1 MGIPNDPMVRTARR
15 WSCCDVGSSLIKRVG
30 SPFPAPWSC
39 QVAWPEVSLRKSCQV
54 TWPETWVPNNHF
66 QPWVA
71 QVQDIYSETDVL
83 SFVIHNYNL
92 KKTVWSVIFCLGGAF
107 LWWWCGGWWPW
118 PSPWWWCCCWW
129 WWWCW
134 WCDGV
139 SAAGAIGDDSEDTK
153 AIFSPI
159 GGLNRKI

>member
-92 KKTVWSVIFCLGGAF
+92 KKTVWSVDFLLGGC
-107 LWWWCGGWWPW
+107 LSVMVMWWLMTMTITMMMMLLLMMVMVLMMWWCF
-118 PSPWWWCCCWW
+118 CCWCHRW
-129 WWWCW
+129 W
-134 WCDGV
+134 
-139 SAAGAIGDDSEDTK
+139 
-153 AIFSPI
+153 
-159 GGLNRKI
+159 